1 MISPK
6 NSSNAIMI
14 QILFELPGIRGN
26 FSHLRRE
33 EKKQGIKGTQMI
45 VTFGAKYN
53 CIEVSGNKF

>member
-1 MISPK
+1 
-6 NSSNAIMI
+6 MI